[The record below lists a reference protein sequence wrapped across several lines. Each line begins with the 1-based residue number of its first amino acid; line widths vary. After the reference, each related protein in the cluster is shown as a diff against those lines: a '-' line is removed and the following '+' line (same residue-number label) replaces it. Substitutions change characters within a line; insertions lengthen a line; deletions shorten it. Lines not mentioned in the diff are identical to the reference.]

1 MKRNAESP
9 GKYRNKVAL
18 SARFR
23 RTESGHFMSFGEETF
38 WTVIKRRI
46 PMEMMKNP
54 EQQPRPGRGKLILQ
68 FLKGSKTFF
77 FICMFC
83 SALSGL
89 AETVMP
95 QIVRVTVDNIIG
107 SASVE
112 NLSPVIRSAL
122 AAFGGPEYLRVH
134 LWIMALAV
142 VAVALVNVAAI
153 YCFRVFNAR
162 GGETLVKN
170 MRDTLY
176 RHIARLPFQWHMQNH
191 TGDII
196 QRCTSD
202 IDTTRNFI
210 SEQLIVLVRILFMLV
225 LSMMFMF
232 SMNVTLTLI
241 AMAPL
246 PVIVWYSIFFHHKFR
261 KGFQECDE
269 NEGKLSAM
277 VQENLTGV
285 RVVRAFGRE
294 RYERDRFGKQNS
306 FYTGLWVKLG
316 KLMAFFW
323 CSADILSGIQ
333 IMLVVIFGVL
343 FCLHRGM
350 TAGEFIAFVSYNGM
364 LVWPVRQLGRM
375 ISEMSKAGV
384 GIDRIGY
391 IMDAEEEKDE
401 PDAFDAPMD
410 GDIRFEHVTF
420 GYEGSPEMLHD
431 VDLTIPAGTTL
442 GILGGTGSGK
452 STMMYL
458 LDRLYPLPEEGGRI
472 TVGGTDIRKIRLEH
486 LRRNIGIV
494 LQEPFLFS
502 RTLRENL
509 AITSPDL
516 DEAALRDAART
527 ACLEE
532 TIASFSKG
540 YDTFVGERGVTL
552 SGGQKQ
558 RAAIAR
564 MLMRQTPIMI
574 FDDSLSAVD
583 TETDAKIRSA
593 LEKRFGSATIILI
606 SHRITT
612 LSKADKVL
620 VLDHG
625 SVAQFGTPAE
635 LSALPG
641 LYQQIEGIQSF
652 HGEDPS
658 GDPIHSA
665 KQMPRQIAADGEEA
679 QNRNSCDD
687 CRESEVS
694 E

>member
-1 MKRNAESP
+1 M
-9 GKYRNKVAL
+9 
-18 SARFR
+18 
-23 RTESGHFMSFGEETF
+23 ETSK
-38 WTVIKRRI
+38 T
-46 PMEMMKNP
+46 PEM
-54 EQQPRPGRGKLILQ
+54 QPRPGRGKLLYH
-68 FLKGSKTFF
+68 FLKGSKGF
-77 FICMFC
+77 FIFCMLC
-83 SALSGL
+83 AALSGL
-89 AETVMP
+89 AEMLTP
-95 QIVRVTVDNIIG
+95 QIIRVTVDNILG
-107 SASVE
+107 SAPTDT
-112 NLSPVIRSAL
+112 LSPWVQRLL
-122 AAFGGPEYLRVH
+122 AAAGGPEAIRSR

-142 VAVALVNVAAI
+142 VAVSLLKVAAI
-153 YCFRVFNAR
+153 YGFRVSNAR

-176 RHIARLPFQWHMQNH
+176 RHIERLPFQWHMQNH

-210 SEQLIVLVRILFMLV
+210 SEQLTGLILVALSIVFMLG
-225 LSMMFMF
+225 
-232 SMNVTLTLI
+232 MNVPLTFI

-246 PVIVWYSIFFHHKFR
+246 PVIVWYSLFFHRKFR

-294 RYERDRFGKQNS
+294 RYERDRFGKQNN
-306 FYTGLWVKLG
+306 FYTSLWVKLG
-316 KLMAFFW
+316 RLMAFFW
-323 CSADILSGIQ
+323 CSADILSGVQ

-350 TAGEFIAFVSYNGM
+350 TAGEFIAFLSYNGM

-391 IMDAEEEKDE
+391 IMDAEEEKDR
-401 PDAFDAPMD
+401 PGASDAPMD
-410 GDIRFEHVTF
+410 GDIRFEHVSF
-420 GYEGSPEMLHD
+420 AYEGCPEMLHD
-431 VDLTIPAGTTL
+431 IDLTIPAGSTL

-458 LDRLYPLPEEGGRI
+458 LDRLYPLPEDGGRI
-472 TVGGTDIRKIRLEH
+472 TIGGKDIREIRLEH

-502 RTLRENL
+502 RTIRENL
-509 AITSPDL
+509 ALTSPDIGEEEMR
-516 DEAALRDAART
+516 EASRA

-532 TIASFSKG
+532 TIDSFTKG

-564 MLMRQTPIMI
+564 MLTRSTPIMI
-574 FDDSLSAVD
+574 FDDSLADVD
-583 TETDAKIRSA
+583 TETDAKIRAA

-625 SVAQFGTPAE
+625 AVAQYGTPAE
-635 LSALPG
+635 LSAQPG
-641 LYQQIEGIQSF
+641 LYKQIEEIQSY
-652 HGEDPS
+652 H
-658 GDPIHSA
+658 H
-665 KQMPRQIAADGEEA
+665 EE
-679 QNRNSCDD
+679 
-687 CRESEVS
+687 EVNA
-694 E
+694 

>member
-1 MKRNAESP
+1 MET
-9 GKYRNKVAL
+9 NK
-18 SARFR
+18 
-23 RTESGHFMSFGEETF
+23 T
-38 WTVIKRRI
+38 
-46 PMEMMKNP
+46 P

-68 FLKGSKTFF
+68 FLKGSKGFF
-77 FICMFC
+77 LLCMVC
-83 SALSGL
+83 AALSAL
-89 AETVMP
+89 ADMITP
-95 QIVRVTVDNIIG
+95 QIIRVTVDNILG
-107 SASVE
+107 SASAE
-112 NLSPVIRSAL
+112 NLSPAVQRLL
-122 AAFGGPEYLRVH
+122 AAFGGPEALRGR

-142 VAVALVNVAAI
+142 VAVAVVKVAAL
-153 YCFRVFNAR
+153 YGFRVANVR
-162 GGETLVKN
+162 GGETLVKT

-176 RHIARLPFQWHMQNH
+176 RHIERLPFQWHMQNH

-210 SEQLIVLVRILFMLV
+210 SEQLTSLIRILIMLV
-225 LSMMFMF
+225 LSVVFMLG
-232 SMNVTLTLI
+232 MNVSLTMI

-246 PVIVWYSIFFHHKFR
+246 PVIVWYSVFFHHKFR

-294 RYERDRFGKQNS
+294 RYERDRFGKQNEH
-306 FYTGLWVKLG
+306 YTNLWVKLG
-316 KLMAFFW
+316 RLMAFFW
-323 CSADILSGIQ
+323 SSADILSGVQ
-333 IMLVVIFGVL
+333 IMLVVVFGVL
-343 FCLHRGM
+343 FCLRQGM
-350 TAGEFIAFVSYNGM
+350 TAGEFIAFISYNGM

-391 IMDAEEEKDE
+391 IMDSEEEKDS
-401 PDAFDAPMD
+401 PDAGEPPMD
-410 GDIRFEHVTF
+410 GDIRFEHVSF
-420 GYEGSPEMLHD
+420 AYEGCPEMLHD
-431 VDLTIPAGTTL
+431 IDLAIPAGSTL

-452 STMMYL
+452 STLMYL
-458 LDRLYPLPEEGGRI
+458 LDRLYPLPEGSGRI
-472 TVGGTDIRKIRLEH
+472 TVGGVDIRKIRLDH

-509 AITSPDL
+509 AITVPGL
-516 DEAALRDAART
+516 EEEELRAAART
-527 ACLEE
+527 ACLDE
-532 TIASFSKG
+532 TITGFTKG

-564 MLMRQTPIMI
+564 MLTRQTPIMI

-583 TETDAKIRSA
+583 TETDAKIRAA

-612 LSKADKVL
+612 LSKADQVL

-625 SVAQFGTPAE
+625 KVAQLGTPAE
-635 LSALPG
+635 LSSRPG
-641 LYQQIEGIQSF
+641 LYRQIEEIQSY
-652 HGEDPS
+652 HPEDAME
-658 GDPIHSA
+658 G
-665 KQMPRQIAADGEEA
+665 Q
-679 QNRNSCDD
+679 
-687 CRESEVS
+687 EVNA
-694 E
+694 

>member
-1 MKRNAESP
+1 M
-9 GKYRNKVAL
+9 
-18 SARFR
+18 
-23 RTESGHFMSFGEETF
+23 ET
-38 WTVIKRRI
+38 
-46 PMEMMKNP
+46 KNIQ
-54 EQQPRPGRGKLILQ
+54 EQKTAHRPGRGKLLLQ
-68 FLKGSKTFF
+68 FLKGSKALFVA
-77 FICMFC
+77 CMLC
-83 SALSGL
+83 AALAAL
-89 AETVMP
+89 ADMVTP
-95 QIVRVTVDNIIG
+95 QIIRVTVDNIVG
-107 SASVE
+107 QAPADS
-112 NLSPVIRSAL
+112 LSPAVRNL
-122 AAFGGPEYLRVH
+122 LDVFGGAKALHSR
-134 LWIMALAV
+134 LWILALAV
-142 VAVALVNVAAI
+142 VVVAAVKVAAQ
-153 YCFRVFNAR
+153 YGFRVMNTRA
-162 GGETLVKN
+162 GETLVKN

-176 RHIARLPFQWHMQNH
+176 RHIERLPFQWHMQNH

-210 SEQLIVLVRILFMLV
+210 SEQMTSLIRVLIMLVMSVVFMLGMDP
-225 LSMMFMF
+225 L
-232 SMNVTLTLI
+232 LTLI
-241 AMAPL
+241 AMIPL
-246 PVIVWYSIFFHHKFR
+246 PIIIWYSLFFHRKFR
-261 KGFQECDE
+261 KGFQDCDE

-294 RYERDRFGKQNS
+294 RYERDRFRKQNDY
-306 FYTGLWVKLG
+306 YTSLWVKLG
-316 KLMAFFW
+316 RLMAFFW
-323 CSADILSGIQ
+323 SSADILSGIQ

-343 FCLHRGM
+343 FCLSRGM
-350 TAGEFIAFVSYNGM
+350 TAGEFIAFLSYNGM

-401 PDAFDAPMD
+401 PGAMDAPMD
-410 GDIRFEHVTF
+410 GDIRFEHVSF
-420 GYEGSPEMLHD
+420 AYEGCPEMLHD
-431 VDLTIPAGTTL
+431 IDLTIPAGSTL

-458 LDRLYPLPEEGGRI
+458 LDRLYPLQEGNGRI

-502 RTLRENL
+502 RTIRENL
-509 AITSPDL
+509 SITVPDL
-516 DEAALRDAART
+516 GEEEMREASRA

-532 TIASFSKG
+532 TIDSFTKG

-564 MLMRQTPIMI
+564 MLTRSTPIMI

-583 TETDAKIRSA
+583 TETDAKIRAA

-625 SVAQFGTPAE
+625 AVAQFGTPAE
-635 LSALPG
+635 LSMQEG
-641 LYQQIEGIQSF
+641 LYRQIENIQSWR
-652 HGEDPS
+652 GENSDAE
-658 GDPIHSA
+658 D
-665 KQMPRQIAADGEEA
+665 AAGSIPQA
-679 QNRNSCDD
+679 RK
-687 CRESEVS
+687 EVHA
-694 E
+694 

>member
-1 MKRNAESP
+1 MET
-9 GKYRNKVAL
+9 NK
-18 SARFR
+18 
-23 RTESGHFMSFGEETF
+23 T
-38 WTVIKRRI
+38 
-46 PMEMMKNP
+46 P

-68 FLKGSKTFF
+68 FLKGSKAF
-77 FICMFC
+77 FIFCMVC
-83 SALSGL
+83 AAVSAL
-89 AETVMP
+89 ADMITP

-107 SASVE
+107 SQPAE
-112 NLSPVIRSAL
+112 NLSPAVQGL
-122 AAFGGPEYLRVH
+122 LNLFGGAEALRSR

-142 VAVALVNVAAI
+142 VAVAAVKVACQ
-153 YCFRVFNAR
+153 YGFRVLNSR
-162 GGETLVKN
+162 GSETLVKN

-176 RHIARLPFQWHMQNH
+176 RHIGRLPFQWHMQNH

-210 SEQLIVLVRILFMLV
+210 SEQMTSLIRILIMLV
-225 LSMMFMF
+225 LSMVFMLG
-232 SMNVTLTLI
+232 MNVPLTLI

-246 PVIVWYSIFFHHKFR
+246 PVIVWYSIFFHRKFR

-294 RYERDRFGKQNS
+294 RYERKRFGKQNE
-306 FYTGLWVKLG
+306 FYTSLWVKLG
-316 KLMAFFW
+316 RLMAFFW
-323 CSADILSGIQ
+323 CSADILSGVQ

-343 FCLHRGM
+343 FCLNRGM
-350 TAGEFIAFVSYNGM
+350 TAGEFIAFLSYNGM

-401 PDAFDAPMD
+401 PGAVEPPMD
-410 GDIRFEHVTF
+410 GDIRFEHVSF
-420 GYEGSPEMLHD
+420 AYEGCPEMLHD
-431 VDLTIPAGTTL
+431 IDLTIPAGSTL

-458 LDRLYPLPEEGGRI
+458 LDRLYPLPEDGGRI
-472 TVGGTDIRKIRLEH
+472 TIGGKDIREIRLEH

-502 RTLRENL
+502 RTIRENL
-509 AITSPDL
+509 ALTSPDIGEEEMR
-516 DEAALRDAART
+516 EASRA

-532 TIASFSKG
+532 TIDSFTKG

-564 MLMRQTPIMI
+564 MLTRSTPIMI

-583 TETDAKIRSA
+583 TETDAKIRAA

-625 SVAQFGTPAE
+625 AVAQYGTPAE
-635 LSALPG
+635 LSAQPG
-641 LYQQIEGIQSF
+641 LYKQIEEIQSY
-652 HGEDPS
+652 H
-658 GDPIHSA
+658 H
-665 KQMPRQIAADGEEA
+665 EE
-679 QNRNSCDD
+679 
-687 CRESEVS
+687 EVNA
-694 E
+694 